1 MIIAKDMREAED
13 KLRAGMQPLVARL
26 FAHRQEAVAQAEQ
39 ATKKTAS
46 DGAGSGDQQ

>member
-1 MIIAKDMREAED
+1 MIIAENMREAED
-13 KLRAGMQPLVARL
+13 KLRAAMKPFVDRL

-46 DGAGSGDQQ
+46 DGAGSGDQR